1 MRILVL
7 ADIHHRY
14 VRAQSIIEKVKH
26 DRCVLL
32 GDYFDNYSDEDI
44 EAANTAKWLLNFVL
58 PNKNI
63 VPLIGNHDQM
73 YFYKDNINL
82 RCSGYSNPKND
93 MINRVLSPDHKK
105 QFKFYHIEE
114 GYLFIHAG
122 LTNGLWKE
130 ISKDFEIKQGESKAE
145 YVDRVLGHN
154 VVLNDKLASSNKDA
168 SLFAAGWDRGG
179 FHRHGGINWVDWFS
193 FSPVKGINQIV
204 GHTRHR
210 IPQVLLQ
217 HNSGGITGG
226 DVNEFY
232 KKLDTKNYSS
242 INYAMDT
249 DTNHYAIIENGV
261 AEFFDAT
268 HHINLREANDMNIPE
283 SEMHGLL

>member
-7 ADIHHRY
+7 SDIHHRY
-14 VRAQSIIEKVKH
+14 KTAQSIIENVKH

-32 GDYFDNYSDEDI
+32 GDYFDNYADEDI
-44 EAANTAKWLLNFVL
+44 EAGNTAKWLLNFVL

-73 YFYKDNINL
+73 YFYKDNSNL
-82 RCSGYSNPKND
+82 RCSGYTNHKNI
-93 MINRVLSPDHKK
+93 MINSVLTPDHKK

-122 LTNGLWKE
+122 LSNGLWKE
-130 ISKDFEIKQGESKAE
+130 ISRDFDTKDDESDFD
-145 YVDRVLGHN
+145 YVDRVLGHT
-154 VVLNDKLASSNKDA
+154 VVLNDKLASSNSDA
-168 SLFAAGWDRGG
+168 PLFAAGWDRGG
-179 FHRHGGINWVDWFS
+179 FHRNGGINWVDWNS
-193 FSPVKGINQIV
+193 FSPVKNINQIV
-204 GHTRHR
+204 GHTRQR
-210 IPQVLLQ
+210 IPQVRLQ
-217 HNSGGITGG
+217 NTGGGITGG
-226 DVNEFY
+226 DITRFY
-232 KKLDTKNYSS
+232 NKLNTKKYSS

-249 DTNHYAIIENGV
+249 ETNHYAIIENGV
-261 AEFFDAT
+261 VDFFDAT